1 MVTSKTQSIESDR
14 YHLTTSQYRRAV
26 EAGLVGAVELL
37 NGTITMGRAPLPI
50 TVDWLRRAIDAGVI
64 DEDARVELLS
74 GELVAMTPANPPHSS
89 MVRRLSRYLHE
100 RLQAADFA
108 VLIQMPIELGELSRP
123 EPDLTIAKGPEGD
136 YDTRDPTAADV
147 LLVIEV
153 ANTSLAKDREQKL
166 PIYARAGIPES
177 WIVNLPERTLNVYRD
192 PHLGHYQWTDS
203 LASGIVKPNEPTLSH
218 MSLDLA
224 RLF

>member
-1 MVTSKTQSIESDR
+1 MVTVKTQRLESDR

-26 EAGLVGAVELL
+26 ETGLVGEVELV
-37 NGTITMGRAPLPI
+37 NGTITMGHAPLPI

-74 GELVAMTPANPPHSS
+74 GELVVMTPANPPHSS

-100 RLQAADFA
+100 RLQAAHFA

-136 YDTRDPTAADV
+136 YDTRDPTAADI

-153 ANTSLAKDREQKL
+153 ANTSLVKDREQKL
-166 PIYARAGIPES
+166 PIYARAGISES
-177 WIVNLPERTLNVYRD
+177 WIVNIPERTLDVYRD

-203 LASGIVKPNEPTLSH
+203 RTSGVVTPNEPRLSPV
-218 MSLDLA
+218 SLDLTG
-224 RLF
+224 LF